1 MILFEPGSKCL
12 IDGKT
17 EAIILKSFNKAQTKF
32 IIEIPNTSVQ
42 IVERERIS
50 PVAAVAAAV
59 VPAI

>member
-17 EAIILKSFNKAQTKF
+17 EAVILKPFNKSQTRF
-32 IIEIPNTSVQ
+32 IIEIPGTSVQ

-50 PVAAVAAAV
+50 PV
-59 VPAI
+59 PATVTTVTAI

>member
-17 EAIILKSFNKAQTKF
+17 EAVILKSFNKAQTRY
-32 IIEIPNTSVQ
+32 IVEIPGTSVQ

-50 PVAAVAAAV
+50 RVPIAAAV
-59 VPAI
+59 VPAG

>member
-1 MILFEPGSKCL
+1 MILFEIGSKCL

-32 IIEIPNTSVQ
+32 IIEIPGTSVQ

-50 PVAAVAAAV
+50 PIPAAAAP
-59 VPAI
+59 VPAM

>member
-1 MILFEPGSKCL
+1 MIIFEPGSKCL

-32 IIEIPNTSVQ
+32 IVEIPGTSVQ

-50 PVAAVAAAV
+50 PAPLAAVAAV
-59 VPAI
+59 

>member
-1 MILFEPGSKCL
+1 MILFEIGSKCL

-17 EAIILKSFNKAQTKF
+17 EAVILKSFNKAQTKF
-32 IIEIPNTSVQ
+32 IIEIPGTSVQ

-50 PVAAVAAAV
+50 PIPAASVP

>member
-17 EAIILKSFNKAQTKF
+17 EAIILKSFNKAQTRF
-32 IIEIPNTSVQ
+32 IIEIPGTSVQ

-50 PVAAVAAAV
+50 PVAAPAPT
-59 VPAI
+59 VPVL

>member
-17 EAIILKSFNKAQTKF
+17 EAVILKSFNKAQTKF
-32 IIEIPNTSVQ
+32 IVEIPGTSVQ
-42 IVERERIS
+42 IVERERLS
-50 PVAAVAAAV
+50 HAPAT

>member
-1 MILFEPGSKCL
+1 MIHFEPGSKCL

-32 IIEIPNTSVQ
+32 IVEIPNTSVQ

-50 PVAAVAAAV
+50 PVAAAAAV